1 MDKIMKKIMSIELI
15 ALNGGSAEDNCMKQL
30 QHEASTHQNSGNKEQ
45 EDAYWDDWADRF
57 EACAGAA

>member
-1 MDKIMKKIMSIELI
+1 MSIELI

-45 EDAYWDDWADRF
+45 EDAYWDDWSDRF